1 MNKDY
6 FSNIDDLLSK
16 NEKKMLTKLDT
27 KSNKINTKIHDEN
40 DPLNMSIKNLFEKW
54 ASVNINI
61 FVDITNFISNLSKY
75 NQYFDDIDETGQW
88 YNGIVKIMKDFSKIL
103 IENNRPIYFG
113 ITLVLLS
120 FALYLIQI
128 TS

>member
-16 NEKKMLTKLDT
+16 NEKTMLKKLDT
-27 KSNKINTKIHDEN
+27 KSNKINNKIHDAN
-40 DPLNMSIKNLFEKW
+40 DPLNMSITNLFEKW

-75 NQYFDDIDETGQW
+75 NTYFDDIDETGQW
-88 YNGIVKIMKDFSKIL
+88 YNGIVNIIKDFSKIL

>member
-27 KSNKINTKIHDEN
+27 KSNKINKKINDEN
-40 DPLNMSIKNLFEKW
+40 DPLNMSIKKLFEKW
-54 ASVNINI
+54 ASININI

-75 NQYFDDIDETGQW
+75 KKYFDDIDETGQW
-88 YNGIVKIMKDFSKIL
+88 YKGIVNIINDFSKIF

>member
-75 NQYFDDIDETGQW
+75 NRYFDDIDETGLW

>member
-16 NEKKMLTKLDT
+16 NEKKMLTKLDK
-27 KSNKINTKIHDEN
+27 KSNKINKKIHDEN

-75 NQYFDDIDETGQW
+75 NKYFDDIDETGQW
-88 YNGIVKIMKDFSKIL
+88 YNGIVKIFKDFSKIL